1 MAPSSTNKNLQEL
14 DHSKML
20 KLGRPAG
27 SHYFGIRVLLFATG
41 DQMDRNN
48 VVAVF
53 MSSSE
58 WKSKGLVTVSKAS

>member
-1 MAPSSTNKNLQEL
+1 MCKLTRKWLLMAPSSTNKNLQEL
-14 DHSKML
+14 DHSKIL
-20 KLGRPAG
+20 NLGGRPAG
-27 SHYFGIRVLLFATG
+27 SHYFGIQVLLFATG

-58 WKSKGLVTVSKAS
+58 